1 MDDKKY
7 YSTVKRVLIIVLAL
21 NIVVT
26 LAKGLYGWY
35 TNSLSM
41 ISDSIHSF
49 FDSTSN
55 IIGIV
60 GIIIASRPPDIR
72 HPYGH
77 SKYETFA
84 SIGVAVLLFITCFE
98 IFQSAIGRF
107 LNPTTPEINI
117 ISFLIM
123 GITIAINIGVSVYEN
138 RKGHEIKSNIL
149 IADSLHTRSDIYV
162 SLAVV
167 LGFFVIQL
175 GYAIADPIIAVII
188 AILIAKMGIEIIK
201 ESSGVL
207 LDKTVVDEEIIKK
220 IVNSNRGVE
229 DSHKIRTRGSASHIY
244 VDLHIILDSCY
255 SLDDAHTIAHEVE
268 NSLKT
273 RIPEIKDVVVHL
285 DPCKNQNQE
294 KRTNN

>member
-1 MDDKKY
+1 MDDKEY
-7 YSTVKRVLIIVLAL
+7 YSTVKRVLIIILAL
-21 NIVVT
+21 NILVT
-26 LAKGLYGWY
+26 LAKGVYGWY

-41 ISDSIHSF
+41 ISDGIHSF

-55 IIGIV
+55 VIGII
-60 GIIIASRPPDIR
+60 GIIIASRPPDIQ

-77 SKYETFA
+77 NKFETFA
-84 SIGVAVLLFITCFE
+84 SIGIAILLFITCFE
-98 IFQSAIGRF
+98 ILQSAIGRF
-107 LNPTTPEINI
+107 LSPSTPEINL

-138 RKGHEIKSNIL
+138 RKGHEMKSNIL

-167 LGFFVIQL
+167 LGFFAIQL
-175 GYAIADPIIAVII
+175 GYVIADPVIAIIIS
-188 AILIAKMGIEIIK
+188 ILIAKMGIEIIK

-207 LDKTVVDEEIIKK
+207 LDKTPIDKEIIKK
-220 IVNSNRGVE
+220 IVNSNRRVE
-229 DSHKIRTRGSASHIY
+229 DCHKIRTRGSASHIY

-255 SLDDAHTIAHEVE
+255 SLDEAHTIAHEVE
-268 NSLKT
+268 DDLKSS
-273 RIPEIKDVVVHL
+273 IPEIKDVVVHL

-294 KRTNN
+294 

>member
-7 YSTVKRVLIIVLAL
+7 YSTVKRVLIIILVF
-21 NIVVT
+21 NIMVT

-49 FDSTSN
+49 FDSASN
-55 IIGIV
+55 IIGII
-60 GIIIASRPPDIR
+60 GIIIASRPPDVQ

-77 SKYETFA
+77 NKFETFA
-84 SIGVAVLLFITCFE
+84 SIGIAVLLFITCFE
-98 IFQSAIGRF
+98 ILQSAIDRF
-107 LNPTTPEINI
+107 LNPATPEISI

-149 IADSLHTRSDIYV
+149 ISDSLHTRSDIYV
-162 SLAVV
+162 SLAVI
-167 LGFFVIQL
+167 LGFILIKL
-175 GYAIADPIIAVII
+175 GYVVADPIISII
-188 AILIAKMGIEIIK
+188 ISILIAKMGIEIIK

-207 LDKTVVDEEIIKK
+207 LDKKAIDKEIIKK
-220 IVNSNRGVE
+220 IVNSNKRVE
-229 DSHKIRTRGSASHIY
+229 DCHKIRTRGSASHIY

-255 SLDDAHTIAHEVE
+255 SLDEAHTIAHEVE
-268 NSLKT
+268 NDLKSS
-273 RIPEIKDVVVHL
+273 IHEIKDVVVHL

-294 KRTNN
+294 

>member
-1 MDDKKY
+1 MDDKEY
-7 YSTVKRVLIIVLAL
+7 YSTVKRVLIIILAL
-21 NIVVT
+21 NILVT
-26 LAKGLYGWY
+26 LAKGVYGWY

-41 ISDSIHSF
+41 ISDGIHSF

-55 IIGIV
+55 VIGII
-60 GIIIASRPPDIR
+60 GIIIASRPPDIQ

-77 SKYETFA
+77 NKFETFA
-84 SIGVAVLLFITCFE
+84 SIGIAILLFITCFE
-98 IFQSAIGRF
+98 ILQSAIGRF
-107 LNPTTPEINI
+107 FSPSTPEINL

-138 RKGHEIKSNIL
+138 RKGHEMKSNIL

-167 LGFFVIQL
+167 LGFFAIQL
-175 GYAIADPIIAVII
+175 GYVIADPVIAIII

-207 LDKTVVDEEIIKK
+207 LDKTPIDKEIIKK
-220 IVNSNRGVE
+220 IVNSNRRVE
-229 DSHKIRTRGSASHIY
+229 DCHKIRTRGSASHIY

-255 SLDDAHTIAHEVE
+255 SLDEAHTIAHEVE
-268 NSLKT
+268 DDLKSS
-273 RIPEIKDVVVHL
+273 IPEIKDVVVHL

-294 KRTNN
+294 